1 MTLPCLHLALCPSSC
16 FFLLLSQVR
25 WGKMGE
31 VLKDHRLLV
40 LATVLNWVLGP
51 LLMFVLSLAF
61 FHDSSPGF
69 MAGLSLV
76 R

>member
-1 MTLPCLHLALCPSSC
+1 
-16 FFLLLSQVR
+16 
-25 WGKMGE
+25 MGE

-76 R
+76 RGNISS